1 MSPNPPETRQLI
13 LERIRQNLPQPAEEA
28 ETAYAAIPRTYI
40 RQGLLRHKAVV
51 DLFIDRL
58 VDYDSQV
65 FRTGERG
72 IVQAVAE
79 LLAAAGETR
88 LVIPVDLDWNW
99 LPTGLAILQD
109 GPLLAGADIETAQA
123 VLTPCEVAIAATGT
137 IILCHGPQQG
147 RRILSLLPDHHLCI
161 VRESQIVETVPEAF
175 ARIQQ
180 SGSGA
185 ITTIS
190 GPSATSD
197 IEMTRIR
204 GVHGPRRLSV
214 ILVR

>member
-1 MSPNPPETRQLI
+1 MNPGQPETRQLI
-13 LERIRQNLPQPAEEA
+13 LDRIRGNLPQPVEEA
-28 ETAYAAIPRTYI
+28 ATAYAAIPRSYV
-40 RQGLLRHKAVV
+40 RQGLLRHEAVV
-51 DLFIDRL
+51 SLFIDRL
-58 VDYDSQV
+58 VDYDAEVVRSS
-65 FRTGERG
+65 EAG
-72 IVQAVAE
+72 IVEAVAR

-88 LVIPVDLDWNW
+88 LAVPADIDWGS
-99 LPTGLAILQD
+99 LPTGLNIVQD
-109 GPLLAGADIETAQA
+109 GPLLATGDVEGAQA
-123 VLTPCEVAIAATGT
+123 VLTPCEVAIASTGT
-137 IILCHGPQQG
+137 IVLCHGPQQG
-147 RRILSLLPDHHLCI
+147 RRILTLLPDHHLCV

-175 ARIQQ
+175 ARIQGR
-180 SGSGA
+180 GSGA